1 MSQVFRLSPRIPVN
15 VQMPPPIIYLVY
27 KNAILVSQSPCL
39 VWAGRESKHTILL
52 VAIEVLEKNELFY
65 RQRGYRNELETL
77 NNNDILKQNYGGKC
91 IFKCICN
98 NVNRL
103 CRLFL

>member
-52 VAIEVLEKNELFY
+52 VAIEVLEKTSYSIASAGIGTSWKPLTTMISLSKIM
-65 RQRGYRNELETL
+65 G
-77 NNNDILKQNYGGKC
+77 
-91 IFKCICN
+91 
-98 NVNRL
+98 
-103 CRLFL
+103 